1 MSELVRDATPTRDD
15 QSQGCRRHLHP
26 AITDKRPLLLF
37 SMPSGPSKRHEIHDT
52 IQNTKSK
59 LYSLVEDPSN
69 DLVTWTP
76 DGKGIVVKD
85 REVFERKHLI
95 GLLATFPH
103 MCTFP
108 SFVRELNSYRFRV
121 VSSIENG
128 DAHDVFAVDGFER
141 GKPRDL
147 GGLRRK
153 SNYGRFRRDEHAVK
167 TVKAPGGRDV
177 RQRRALSRG
186 RGGNEMM
193 YLEDL
198 DETRTVMKK

>member
-1 MSELVRDATPTRDD
+1 
-15 QSQGCRRHLHP
+15 
-26 AITDKRPLLLF
+26 
-37 SMPSGPSKRHEIHDT
+37 MPSGPSKRHEIHDT

-103 MCTFP
+103 KCTFP

-147 GGLRRK
+147 GGLRLSLIHVCRC
-153 SNYGRFRRDEHAVK
+153 
-167 TVKAPGGRDV
+167 
-177 RQRRALSRG
+177 RRA
-186 RGGNEMM
+186 
-193 YLEDL
+193 
-198 DETRTVMKK
+198 